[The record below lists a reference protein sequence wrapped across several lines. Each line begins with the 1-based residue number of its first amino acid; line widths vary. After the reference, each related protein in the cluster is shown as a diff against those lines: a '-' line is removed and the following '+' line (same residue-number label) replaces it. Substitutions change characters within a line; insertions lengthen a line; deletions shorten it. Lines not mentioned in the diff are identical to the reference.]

1 MSEKESREPY
11 YFEDP
16 QVTRP
21 LTAAERLGLKAYH
34 MSMEYSGPGQS
45 LQSPHAKD
53 SFREVMDDIAKGN
66 AYSHPIQK
74 EKGRSYI
81 DVEVELAGES
91 NIPQEGSF
99 IVVSN
104 HYNRGVH
111 KGMPQGP
118 IMAHEISRLLPDG
131 NNRKFIPVIENI
143 KHLVAKTEK
152 NTRLDKV
159 YPRLPEAAARSLHQ
173 SVEAVV
179 GPADKIA
186 NQILFN
192 TSVVFGMIPTSTH
205 SREIFKVFRNGD
217 VLILFP
223 TGKDEFELHE
233 VNPMAGKLAELAGA
247 KNVPLLPIG
256 YWFNPQTSTY
266 QIKIGESFLVV
277 RDKKNPDSSTQNA
290 HEIGVR
296 IASLLPETMQGE
308 YRKAV
313 NDSKDYYLTAQLAQT
328 E

>member
-1 MSEKESREPY
+1 MSEKEPPKKEPY

-16 QVTRP
+16 KATRP
-21 LTAAERLGLKAYH
+21 LTAAERLGLRAYH

-45 LQSPHAKD
+45 LQSKHAKD
-53 SFREVMDDIAKGN
+53 SFRVVLDDIAKGN
-66 AYSHPIQK
+66 AFSHPIK
-74 EKGRSYI
+74 EEKDRSYV
-81 DVEVELAGES
+81 DVEVQVIGEQ
-91 NIPQEGSF
+91 NIPPEGSF
-99 IVVSN
+99 VIVSN

-131 NNRKFIPVIENI
+131 DSRNFIPIIENI

-159 YPRLPEAAARSLHQ
+159 YPKLPETAARSLHS
-173 SVEAVV
+173 SVETVV
-179 GPADKIA
+179 GPADRTA

-247 KNVPLLPIG
+247 KHVPLLPIG
-256 YWFNPQTSTY
+256 YWFDASAATY
-266 QIKIGESFLVV
+266 QMAIGESFVMI
-277 RDKKNPDSSTQNA
+277 RDKSNPDSSAQNS
-290 HEIGVR
+290 HEIGVK
-296 IASLLPETMQGE
+296 IAKLLPETMRGA
-308 YRKAV
+308 YRKAAG
-313 NDSKDYYLTAQLAQT
+313 D
-328 E
+328 